1 MKIFGFELRNHLLAE
16 NKELTEKI
24 KELEE
29 KNKSLRARMQGM
41 ADTANVTYAE
51 CRKRIK
57 ERDDEIEKLKS
68 KIDIL
73 YRYYDMDKEPT
84 QEVKTAMRINDR
96 IHDLE
101 LDNIEL
107 RSELKAIY
115 RNDGR
120 SIRLPDDADV
130 IFRRRF

>member
-1 MKIFGFELRNHLLAE
+1 MKIFGFELRNQLLAE
-16 NKELTEKI
+16 NRELADKAESLFARNKI
-24 KELEE
+24 LA
-29 KNKSLRARMQGM
+29 KNIRDM
-41 ADTANVTYAE
+41 AETANNTYAE
-51 CRKRIK
+51 YKKRIK
-57 ERDDEIEKLKS
+57 EKDDEIEKLKS

-120 SIRLPDDADV
+120 SIRLPDNADV